1 MDTEAAMAAL
11 ANQPV
16 QTAPQDNSAEL
27 SLKQA
32 ELNEKKRAKDL
43 DMINSALDRDNE
55 LKIAKENKNRY
66 DSSKSKSSSTKK

>member
-11 ANQPV
+11 ANQPAQV
-16 QTAPQDNSAEL
+16 APQDNSAEL

>member
-11 ANQPV
+11 ANQPA
-16 QTAPQDNSAEL
+16 QAAPQDNSAEL

>member
-11 ANQPV
+11 ANQPA
-16 QTAPQDNSAEL
+16 QAAPQDNSAEL

-66 DSSKSKSSSTKK
+66 DSPKSKSSSTKK